1 MSRPLRIQFPGAI
14 YHVMNRGIAHQKI
27 FIETVDYI
35 EFLKTIAETHE
46 LWGIEVFAYCLMS
59 SHVHICLRTPEG
71 NLSRVMRHVD
81 GLYTQRFNRMHGRD
95 GPIFRGRYKAIVID
109 GDRYLAAVV
118 RYIHLN
124 PVDAGIVKEA
134 EEYKWGSHK
143 NYLKPK
149 KAPQWLNVNELLEG
163 FSNVG
168 EFQEFVLSG
177 NEDKL
182 REFYTRGR
190 QSPILGGEDFRER
203 VREKIGKIG
212 GEHPRHERVWLRP
225 SVEEVVSN
233 VARAYGTGVD
243 EVLRWRRG
251 RGSEARKVG
260 MYLVKRL
267 CDMTLNEVAGIFG
280 VGSYGVVGWA
290 CNWVRVKME
299 KDKRFR
305 KKVEEIMNK
314 TYKQKI

>member
-27 FIETVDYI
+27 FIDTVDYV

-46 LWGIEVFAYCLMS
+46 LWGIQVFAYCLMS
-59 SHVHICLRTPEG
+59 SHFHICLRTPEG

-81 GLYTQRFNRMHGRD
+81 GLYTQRFNTMHGRD

-124 PVDAGIVKEA
+124 Q
-134 EEYKWGSHK
+134 
-143 NYLKPK
+143 
-149 KAPQWLNVNELLEG
+149 QWLNVNELLEG

-168 EFQEFVLSG
+168 EFQEFILSG

-182 REFYTRGR
+182 IQFYTCGR

-212 GEHPRHERVWLRP
+212 GEHPRHEKVWLRP

-233 VARAYGTGVD
+233 VAGAYGTRV
-243 EVLRWRRG
+243 RWRRG
-251 RGSEARKVG
+251 RGS
-260 MYLVKRL
+260 
-267 CDMTLNEVAGIFG
+267 
-280 VGSYGVVGWA
+280 SYV
-290 CNWVRVKME
+290 
-299 KDKRFR
+299 
-305 KKVEEIMNK
+305 I
-314 TYKQKI
+314 

>member
-14 YHVMNRGIAHQKI
+14 YHVMNRGIARQKI
-27 FIETVDYI
+27 FIKIGDFE

-46 LWGIEVFAYCLMS
+46 RWGIEIFAYCLMS
-59 SHVHICLRTPEG
+59 NHYHVCLRTPEA

-81 GLYTQRFNRMHGRD
+81 GIYTQRFNRMHGRD

-109 GDRYLAAVV
+109 GDRYLSAVV

-124 PVDAGIVKEA
+124 PIEAGMVKEP
-134 EEYKWGSHK
+134 EEYKWSSHR

-149 KAPQWLNVNELLEG
+149 KAPQWLNVNELLEE
-163 FSNVG
+163 FRNIR

-177 NEDKL
+177 NEERLK
-182 REFYTRGR
+182 EFYTRGR
-190 QSPILGGEDFRER
+190 QSLILGGEDFRER

-225 SVEEVVSN
+225 SVDEVVSS
-233 VARAYGTGVD
+233 VAVAYGIGVD
-243 EVLRWRRG
+243 EVLGWRRG

-267 CDMTLNEVAGIFG
+267 CDMTLNEVAAMFG
-280 VGSYGVVGWA
+280 VSSYGVVGWA
-290 CNWVRVKME
+290 CNWVKVKME
-299 KDKRFR
+299 KDKRLR
-305 KKVEEIMNK
+305 KKIDEIRNK

>member
-14 YHVMNRGIAHQKI
+14 YHVMNRGIARQKI
-27 FIETVDYI
+27 FIQTKDFE

-46 LWGIEVFAYCLMS
+46 RWGIEVFAYCLMS
-59 SHVHICLRTPEG
+59 SHYHVCLRTPEA

-95 GPIFRGRYKAIVID
+95 GPIFRGRFKAIVID
-109 GDRYLAAVV
+109 GDRYLTAVV

-124 PVDAGIVKEA
+124 PIEAGLAKEPD
-134 EEYKWGSHK
+134 EYKWSSHK

-149 KAPQWLNVNELLEG
+149 KAPQWLNVTELLEE
-163 FSNVG
+163 FRSVR

-182 REFYTRGR
+182 KKFYTRSR

-212 GEHPRHERVWLRP
+212 REHPRHERVWLRP
-225 SVEEVVSN
+225 SVNEVASN
-233 VARAYGTGVD
+233 VATAYGTRVD
-243 EVLRWRRG
+243 EVLRWRKG
-251 RGSEARKVG
+251 SDSEARKVG
-260 MYLVKRL
+260 MHLVKQL
-267 CDMTLNEVAGIFG
+267 CDITLNEVAGMFG
-280 VGSYGVVGWA
+280 VSSYGVVGWA

-305 KKVEEIMNK
+305 KKVEDIINK